1 MDEIRST
8 TGAEGKPTMQNQIKE
23 EGLNDL
29 LGVKDEILEVLNQL
43 KGMSGDLQKGLEVPN
58 EKVQTVIARGENLA
72 NRIGA
77 LPGMEQAGQELLIHI
92 HKIEQAINDL
102 RNFDALKKENLIA
115 GVKF

>member
-1 MDEIRST
+1 MDEIQSN
-8 TGAEGKPTMQNQIKE
+8 TGAAGQPSMQNQINE
-23 EGLNDL
+23 EELSDII
-29 LGVKDEILEVLNQL
+29 GVKDEILEVLNQL
-43 KGMSGDLQKGLEVPN
+43 KGMSGDLQKGFEVPH

-77 LPGMEQAGQELLIHI
+77 LPGMEQAGKEFLVHI